1 MDLELRGKVALVT
14 GSTGGI
20 GEAVVR
26 RLALEGAS
34 VVVHG
39 RRAAEAERVVADI
52 VAAGGTAKAALGDLA
67 TDEGAEQA
75 ARAALA
81 C

>member
-26 RLALEGAS
+26 RLGLEGAS

-52 VAAGGTAKAALGDLA
+52 VAAGGMAKAALVLL
-67 TDEGAEQA
+67 ELESE
-75 ARAALA
+75 
-81 C
+81 